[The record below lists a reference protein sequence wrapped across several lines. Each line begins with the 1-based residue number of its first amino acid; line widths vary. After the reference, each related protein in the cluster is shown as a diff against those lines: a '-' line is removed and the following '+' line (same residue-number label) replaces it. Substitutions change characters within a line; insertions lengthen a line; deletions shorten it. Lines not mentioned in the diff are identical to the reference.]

1 MKAFLL
7 AAGKGTRL
15 SPLTDSTPKCLMAI
29 DEKPLLEI
37 WIDLFEQNGVTE
49 VLINTH
55 HLSEAVER
63 FVESLH
69 TPVNIKTVYEKTLL
83 GSGGTVLV
91 NRNFVKNEENFIIA
105 YADTLTNI
113 NLLDMVE
120 HHRRFRKKG
129 GIMTMGLFHAP
140 DPSAC
145 GIAELDSEQKIVT
158 FMEKPENPSG
168 NLANGGIYVT
178 SNEIFSFFPESVPNG
193 SILDFG
199 FHILPKLAGRMYGYQ
214 ILDYLKDIGTIDLLE
229 AARKEWPLI
238 GKQQKAGV
246 IE

>member
-7 AAGKGTRL
+7 AAGKGARL
-15 SPLTDSTPKCLMAI
+15 RPLTDSTPKCLMTIAG
-29 DEKPLLEI
+29 KPLLEI
-37 WIDLFEQNGVTE
+37 WINLFEKNGVTE

-69 TPVNIKTVYEKTLL
+69 TSVNIKTVYEKTLL

-91 NRNFVKNEENFIIA
+91 NRNFVKDEEDFIIA

-120 HHRRFRKKG
+120 HHRRFKKKS
-129 GIMTMGLFHAP
+129 GILTMGLFHTP

-158 FMEKPENPSG
+158 FIEKPENPSG
-168 NLANGGIYVT
+168 NLANGGTYVA
-178 SNEIFSFFPESVPNG
+178 SNTIFSFFPKSVPDG

-199 FHILPKLAGRMYGYQ
+199 FHILPKLAGHMYGYE
-214 ILDYLKDIGTIDLLE
+214 ILDYLKDIGTIHALE

-238 GKQQKAGV
+238 GNQ
-246 IE
+246 